1 MTFFFFFIKT
11 QNITSKFGDESLELE
26 RKLYNRG
33 DIACKL
39 TKLKQQRACLI
50 QWYCLL
56 PGIPRQ
62 TYVPPVYTEDAGCSR
77 R

>member
-1 MTFFFFFIKT
+1 MTFFFKIKT
-11 QNITSKFGDESLELE
+11 QNLTSKFGDESLELQ

-33 DIACKL
+33 DSMLKL

-62 TYVPPVYTEDAGCSR
+62 TNVPPVYTEDVGCSR